1 MSFSLLPG
9 QGIPHCVSLSSN
21 SLYLLTT
28 ISHRLVVST
37 ESGAMMSELDE
48 TLKKALVCVRRLFND
63 FTVSLDSARHKL

>member
-1 MSFSLLPG
+1 MCVWLP
-9 QGIPHCVSLSSN
+9 HSN

-48 TLKKALVCVRRLFND
+48 TLKKALVCVRRLFD
-63 FTVSLDSARHKL
+63 TFIVCPVPCEGACCEGHVYC